1 MLDVTPGGI
10 DKFSFDPC
18 KHMLIYSFFLSISV
32 MKYIDTAHM
41 LLIGCCN
48 GSFTGHTYFCT
59 PHIILLIGTVD
70 FGIPR
75 CNLESLKGGDP
86 RYNAEVLKRILGGER
101 GPIADAFVS
110 ILVFLIILKILEDGI
125 LLKSS

>member
-1 MLDVTPGGI
+1 
-10 DKFSFDPC
+10 
-18 KHMLIYSFFLSISV
+18 
-32 MKYIDTAHM
+32 
-41 LLIGCCN
+41 
-48 GSFTGHTYFCT
+48 
-59 PHIILLIGTVD
+59 VD

-110 ILVFLIILKILEDGI
+110 IFVFLIILKILEDGI
-125 LLKSS
+125 LLKSN